1 MTIVGARRGFASDNA
16 ATVHPRVLE
25 AIAAANAGHAFGY
38 GHDPYTHEVE
48 RRLASALGAP
58 DAAVFFVFNGS
69 GANVLSL
76 RTALRPWE
84 AAIVS
89 ANAHLQTDEV
99 GAPEAVAGVKLLVAE
114 TENGR
119 VTLDGV
125 RRLVEKPNDEHAVKP
140 GLLSLT
146 QSTELGTL
154 YTLDELRALSELA
167 HAHGLRVHVDGARFA
182 NAAAALG
189 VALPELVAAGGVDL
203 LSFGGTK
210 NGLMLGEAVVVF
222 NESLVPGMLHLRKQ
236 TLQLASKMRFIA
248 AQFDALIHDDLWLA
262 NADSRQ
268 RHGPPSVRVCGGH
281 RRGHRHA
288 RTRCQCRVR
297 DAAACGPG
305 AVCCRNST
313 STSGTTSRA
322 RFAGCARGT
331 PRKPTWMNSPALCVR
346 RSPPSPGSR
355 DARPA
360 PSPPRATAPPAP
372 VRQRAAAEHGRRCP
386 ASAT

>member
-25 AIAAANAGHAFGY
+25 AIAAANTGHAFGY
-38 GHDPYTHEVE
+38 GHDPYTQQVE
-48 RRLASALGAP
+48 RRLAAALGKP
-58 DAAVFFVFNGS
+58 DASVFFVFNGS
-69 GANVLSL
+69 GANVLSM
-76 RTALRPWE
+76 RAALRPWE
-84 AAIVS
+84 AVIVS
-89 ANAHLQTDEV
+89 ANAHMQTDEV

-125 RRLVEKPNDEHAVKP
+125 RRLVQRPNDEHAVKP

-167 HAHGLRVHVDGARFA
+167 HAHGLRLHVDGARFA

-248 AQFDALIHDDLWLA
+248 AQFDALLHDDLWLA
-262 NADSRQ
+262 NATHANAMARRLCESVAGIEGVTVTR
-268 RHGPPSVRVCGGH
+268 GP
-281 RRGHRHA
+281 
-288 RTRCQCRVR
+288 
-297 DAAACGPG
+297 AAN
-305 AVCCRNST
+305 AV
-313 STSGTTSRA
+313 
-322 RFAGCARGT
+322 FA
-331 PRKPTWMNSPALCVR
+331 ML
-346 RSPPSPGSR
+346 
-355 DARPA
+355 
-360 PSPPRATAPPAP
+360 PRAARERLLQEFDFYEWDDVTGE
-372 VRQRAAAEHGRRCP
+372 VRWMCSWDTTEADVDEFARAVRAAIAG
-386 ASAT
+386 A

>member
-1 MTIVGARRGFASDNA
+1 VTAVGARRGFASDNA

-48 RRLASALGAP
+48 RRLSSAFGAP
-58 DAAVFFVFNGS
+58 EAAVFFVFNGS

-167 HAHGLRVHVDGARFA
+167 HAHGLRVHIDGARFA

-189 VALPELVAAGGVDL
+189 VALPELVAASGVDL

-210 NGLMLGEAVVVF
+210 NGLMLGEAVIVF

-248 AQFDALIHDDLWLA
+248 AQFDALLHDDLWLMNAAHA
-262 NADSRQ
+262 NAMARRLCESVTGIDGVTVTRAPAANAVFAILPRAARELLQQEFDFYEWDDVTGEVRWMCSWDTTEADVDEFARA
-268 RHGPPSVRVCGGH
+268 VRV
-281 RRGHRHA
+281 A
-288 RTRCQCRVR
+288 V
-297 DAAACGPG
+297 AG
-305 AVCCRNST
+305 A
-313 STSGTTSRA
+313 
-322 RFAGCARGT
+322 
-331 PRKPTWMNSPALCVR
+331 
-346 RSPPSPGSR
+346 
-355 DARPA
+355 
-360 PSPPRATAPPAP
+360 
-372 VRQRAAAEHGRRCP
+372 
-386 ASAT
+386 